1 MKIAALVLCLIM
13 LFFTTA
19 SAAAKYEICA
29 YLAGWGDWQVADIQG
44 EKLTQINYAFAVIR
58 DGRAVF
64 AHQYDLDNMALLAQV
79 KLRYPQLKINL
90 AVGGGG
96 ETAAFH
102 QLASTAEGRRKFCKS
117 LTGLLTK
124 YNFDGVDMDWESPG
138 DYGDS
143 ADPQAY
149 IEADREN
156 FTTLLWEIRLY
167 LDKLQKVTGKHY
179 QLSSAG
185 GAGRSYLT
193 NIEGKQVA
201 AIIDQANIMTYD
213 FHGGWDKQTAHHT
226 NLNGKDGTPSGII
239 NVKLAVQNYLD
250 AGFAA
255 NQLVIGAAFYGRSW
269 KRVYADDDGLYQMSK
284 AEGGAEYTYDGLKKN
299 YFGKNGFRRIWDDVA
314 NAAYLWNG
322 SEFITY
328 DDVQSVTDKARYVVH
343 SKLRGL
349 MLWEYSQNLGGE
361 LLEALYGPLK

>member
-1 MKIAALVLCLIM
+1 MKFAALVICLI
-13 LFFTTA
+13 LILCTA
-19 SAAAKYEICA
+19 APVAAKYEVCA

-44 EKLTQINYAFAVIR
+44 DKLTQINYAFAVIR
-58 DGRAVF
+58 DDRAVF
-64 AHQYDLDNMALLAQV
+64 ARQYDLDNMALLMQIKV
-79 KLRYPQLKINL
+79 RYPQLKINL
-90 AVGGGG
+90 AVGGGN

-102 QLASTAEGRRKFCKS
+102 QLASSPEGRRKFCKS

-124 YNFDGVDMDWESPG
+124 YNFDGVDIDWESPG

-143 ADPQAY
+143 ADHQAY
-149 IEADREN
+149 IDADREN
-156 FTTLLWEIRLY
+156 FTILLTEIRLY
-167 LDKLQKVTGKHY
+167 LDKLQKVTGNRY

-185 GAGRSYLT
+185 GAGRSYLA
-193 NIEGKQVA
+193 NIEGVQVA

-213 FHGGWDKQTAHHT
+213 FHGGWDPQTAHHT
-226 NLNGKDGTPSGII
+226 NLDGKDGTPSGMI

-255 NQLVIGAAFYGRSW
+255 SQLVIGAAFYGRSW
-269 KRVYADDDGLYQMSK
+269 KRVYADDAGLYQMSM

-299 YFGKNGFRRIWDDVA
+299 YFGKNGFRRIWDGEA

-328 DDVQSVTDKARYVVH
+328 DDVQSVTDKARYVVQR
-343 SKLRGL
+343 KLRGML
-349 MLWEYSQNLGGE
+349 LWEYSQNLGGE
-361 LLEALYGPLK
+361 LLNALHEPLK